1 MTRPAPPTLGASTP
15 EREPAKPGVS
25 SRLRRKVDLAS
36 GPFGRACARLV
47 NHPRITEVWP
57 EYLIAN
63 HAIIRATVPLMETTR
78 DHAAALAPRDPV
90 AAGVAT
96 YLDQHIAEELDHD
109 VWLLE
114 DLELLGVEPDRL
126 LGGVP
131 SPAAAALV
139 GSQYYWVLHVHP
151 VTILGYLSFMEGFPP
166 ATPLVEGLIERTGFP
181 RESFRTVFEHG
192 ELDHGH
198 RDELD
203 RLIDRLPLSRHQEIL
218 LGVTAISGLELLTQ
232 AIEEVLDEFEED

>member
-1 MTRPAPPTLGASTP
+1 MPRPASPTVGPTPPGQALARAGISA
-15 EREPAKPGVS
+15 
-25 SRLRRKVDLAS
+25 RLRRKVNLAS
-36 GPFGRACARLV
+36 EPFGRACARLV
-47 NHPRITEVWP
+47 THPRIAEVWP

-78 DHAAALAPRDPV
+78 DRGAAMSGEDEV

-96 YLDQHIAEELDHD
+96 YLDQHIREELDHD
-109 VWLLE
+109 QWLLE
-114 DLELLGVEPDRL
+114 DLELLGVERDRVE
-126 LGGVP
+126 GGVP

-151 VTILGYLSFMEGFPP
+151 VAILGYLAFMEGFPP
-166 ATPLVEGLIERTGFP
+166 AHTLIEGLIERTGYP
-181 RESFRTVFEHG
+181 RESFRTVVEHG

-203 RLIDRLPLSRHQEIL
+203 RTIDALPLTEQQEIL
-218 LGVTAISGLELLTQ
+218 LGVTAISGLGLLAT
-232 AIEEVLDEFEED
+232 AIEEVLEDAGDD

>member
-1 MTRPAPPTLGASTP
+1 VAVRAST
-15 EREPAKPGVS
+15 VS
-25 SRLRRKVDLAS
+25 QRLRRKVDLAS

-47 NHPRITEVWP
+47 NHPRIAEVWP

-78 DHAAALAPRDPV
+78 DRAAVMSEEDEV

-96 YLDQHIAEELDHD
+96 YLNQHIVEELDHD
-109 VWLLE
+109 QWLLQ
-114 DLELLGVEPDRL
+114 DLALLGVERDRVE
-126 LGGVP
+126 GGVP

-151 VTILGYLSFMEGFPP
+151 VAILGYLAFMEGFPP
-166 ATPLVEGLIERTGFP
+166 ARPLIEDLIERTGYP
-181 RESFRTVFEHG
+181 RESFRTVVEHG

-203 RLIDRLPLSRHQEIL
+203 RTIDALPLTEQQEIL
-218 LGVTAISGLELLTQ
+218 LGVTAISGLGLLAT
-232 AIEEVLDEFEED
+232 AIEEVLEDAGDD

>member
-1 MTRPAPPTLGASTP
+1 VAVRAST
-15 EREPAKPGVS
+15 VS
-25 SRLRRKVDLAS
+25 QRLRRKVDLAS

-47 NHPRITEVWP
+47 NHPRIAEVWP

-78 DHAAALAPRDPV
+78 DRAAVMSEEDEV

-96 YLDQHIAEELDHD
+96 YLNQHIVEELDHD
-109 VWLLE
+109 QWLLQ
-114 DLELLGVEPDRL
+114 DLALLGVERDRVE
-126 LGGVP
+126 GGVP

-151 VTILGYLSFMEGFPP
+151 VAILGYLAFMEAFPP
-166 ATPLVEGLIERTGFP
+166 ARPLIEDLIERTGYP
-181 RESFRTVFEHG
+181 RESFRTVVEHG

-203 RLIDRLPLSRHQEIL
+203 RTIDALPLTEQQEIL
-218 LGVTAISGLELLTQ
+218 LGVTAISGLGLLAT
-232 AIEEVLDEFEED
+232 AIEEVLEDAGDD

>member
-1 MTRPAPPTLGASTP
+1 MPRPASPTVGSTP
-15 EREPAKPGVS
+15 SGQALAQDGVS

-47 NHPRITEVWP
+47 NHPRIAEVWP
-57 EYLIAN
+57 DYLIAN

-78 DHAAALAPRDPV
+78 DRAAAMSEEDAV
-90 AAGVAT
+90 AGGVAT
-96 YLDQHIAEELDHD
+96 YLDRHIIEELDHD
-109 VWLLE
+109 QWLLE
-114 DLELLGVEPDRL
+114 DLELLGVEPDRV
-126 LGGVP
+126 LGAVP

-151 VTILGYLSFMEGFPP
+151 VAILGYLAFMEGFPP
-166 ATPLVEGLIERTGFP
+166 ARPLIEDLIERTGFP

-203 RLIDRLPLSRHQEIL
+203 RTIDALPLTRQQEIL
-218 LGVTAISGLELLTQ
+218 LGVTAISGLGLLAR
-232 AIEEVLDEFEED
+232 AIEEVLEDAGEE